1 MRNMIK
7 IIAASSATL
16 AAFVGGATASAQVG
30 GIATAD
36 PTIAIARA
44 KALSAGYQQIQVTYD
59 SYIKQIDGKS
69 AELQTIQKQMDS
81 NKDNQLTEAELKA
94 AQDAKTPAWNSLVAK
109 QNEIN
114 TLREPIVIAQ
124 HFVIQ
129 NIAEQYNAAQ
139 EKVVA
144 AKKINLIVTPDSLV
158 WAPAAADITNAI
170 AQEID
175 KVIPVVATTPP
186 ANWQPSRQ
194 TAAIHQ
200 QIQQLLV
207 ASARQQ
213 AAAQQAAAQPAAG
226 QPGAQPA
233 AQPSAQPQS
242 R

>member
-1 MRNMIK
+1 MK
-7 IIAASSATL
+7 ISLKSMVASSVIAAAI
-16 AAFVGGATASAQVG
+16 FVSGSASAQVG

-44 KALSAGYQQIQVTYD
+44 KALGAGYQQIQTTYD
-59 SYIKQIDGKS
+59 SYIKQIDVKS
-69 AELQTIQKQMDS
+69 GEQAALQKLLDT
-81 NKDNQLTEAELKA
+81 NKDNNLTEDEVKA
-94 AQDAKTPAWNSLVAK
+94 AETSKNPNFALLVAK

-114 TLREPIVIAQ
+114 VLRQPIVIAQ

-129 NIAEQYNAAQ
+129 NISDQYPAAQ
-139 EKVVA
+139 DKVVA
-144 AKKINLIVTPDSLV
+144 AKKVSVIVTPEALV
-158 WAPAAADITNAI
+158 WAPAAADVTNLITD
-170 AQEID
+170 EID

-186 ANWQPSRQ
+186 ANWQPTRQ

-213 AAAQQAAAQPAAG
+213 AAQAAAKPA
-226 QPGAQPA
+226 GAA
-233 AQPSAQPQS
+233 APQPQG

>member
-1 MRNMIK
+1 MKNLIK
-7 IIAASSATL
+7 TIAVSSVT
-16 AAFVGGATASAQVG
+16 AAALIAGANASAQVS

-44 KALSAGYQQIQVTYD
+44 KALSAGYQQIQTTYD

-69 AELQTIQKQMDS
+69 AELQTIQKQLDI
-81 NKDNQLTEAELKA
+81 NKDNQLTDAELKA
-94 AQDAKTPAWNSLVAK
+94 AQDAKNPSWASLVAK

-114 TLREPIVIAQ
+114 TLREPIIIAQ

-129 NIAEQYNAAQ
+129 NISEQYNAAQ
-139 EKVVA
+139 QKVIT

-158 WAPAAADITNAI
+158 WAPATADVTTAITE
-170 AQEID
+170 EID

-186 ANWQPSRQ
+186 ANWQPTRQ

-200 QIQQLLV
+200 QIQQLLL

-213 AAAQQAAAQPAAG
+213 AAQQAAAQPAAN
-226 QPGAQPA
+226 PPA
-233 AQPSAQPQS
+233 AQPQT

>member
-1 MRNMIK
+1 MKYSIK
-7 IIAASSATL
+7 TIFVSSALVT
-16 AAFVGGATASAQVG
+16 AFIAGGNASAQVA

-44 KALSAGYQQIQVTYD
+44 KALGAGYQQIQVTYD

-69 AELQTIQKQMDS
+69 AELQTIQKQLDA
-81 NKDNQLTEAELKA
+81 NKDNQLTDAELKI
-94 AQDAKTPAWNSLVAK
+94 AQDAKSPAWTSLVAK

-129 NIAEQYNAAQ
+129 NISEQYNAAQ

-158 WAPAAADITNAI
+158 WAPAAADVTNAI
-170 AQEID
+170 TEEID

-213 AAAQQAAAQPAAG
+213 AAQQAAAQPAAG
-226 QPGAQPA
+226 QPA
-233 AQPSAQPQS
+233 AQPQT